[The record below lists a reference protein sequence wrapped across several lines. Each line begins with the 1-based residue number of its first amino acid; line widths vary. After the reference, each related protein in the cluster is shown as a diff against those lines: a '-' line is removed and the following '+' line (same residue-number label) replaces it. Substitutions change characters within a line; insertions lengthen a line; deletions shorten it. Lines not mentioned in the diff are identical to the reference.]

1 MKNSA
6 QKRILLAEDS
16 RSQAKIL
23 AETLEGDGYVVTL
36 AEDGLAGLYKLMET
50 KPQLVISD
58 VWMPRMNGY
67 EFCRTLKNDQD
78 LRNIPVILLTSMSDV
93 EDIVKGLEAGADYY
107 ITKPYDKNILL
118 AKVATI
124 LSGAVPAS
132 TGDARMPVEIKTN
145 GKAHSVLLEPQKV
158 VNFLLSTYENLLSQN
173 RDLTQTKIELKKLN
187 DHLEERVREKTGH
200 LEKEIAERK
209 KIQDALTESERRYR
223 GIFENAVEGIF
234 QSTPEGRFVN
244 MNPAYVRMLGYKSL
258 QEMLEGIDDISTQ
271 YYVDPGDRDHF
282 MEVLELQGIIREFE
296 ARVYKKDGSIIWTSV
311 NASAVKDRKG
321 DILYYEG
328 IVEDITESKKT
339 EDALKKSFEHL
350 RKTLD
355 GTVKALATTIEM
367 RDPYTAGHQ
376 RRVAQLACAI
386 TKEMGFPEDALEGMQ
401 VMGFL
406 HDIGKIVVPAEIL
419 SKPGALNDLEFNMIK
434 AHAQVGYNILK
445 GIEFPWPV
453 NDVVLQH
460 HERLNGS
467 GYPQGLMKENIIIEA
482 RVLAVADVVESMASH
497 RPYRPALGIDKALEE
512 IAQKRG
518 ILYDEDVVDA
528 CVKLFAERSFK
539 LE

>member
-6 QKRILLAEDS
+6 EKRILLAEDS

-23 AETLEGDGYVVTL
+23 AETLERNGYVVTL
-36 AEDGLAGLYKLMET
+36 AEDGLTGLYKLMES

-67 EFCRTLKNDQD
+67 EFCRTLKNDHD

-118 AKVATI
+118 AKVAMI
-124 LSGAVPAS
+124 LSGAVPKS
-132 TGDARMPVEIKTN
+132 TGDAKMPVEIKTN
-145 GKAHSVLLEPQKV
+145 GKAHSVFLEPQKV
-158 VNFLLSTYENLLSQN
+158 VNFLLSTYENLLFQN

-187 DHLEERVREKTGH
+187 DHLEERVREKTGY

-244 MNPAYVRMLGYKSL
+244 MNPAYVRMLGYESL

-271 YYVDPGDRDHF
+271 YYVEPGDRDHF
-282 MEVLELQGIIREFE
+282 MKALELQGVIREFE

-311 NASAVKDRKG
+311 NASAVKDGKG
-321 DILYYEG
+321 NILYYEG

-386 TKEMGFPEDALEGMQ
+386 TKEMGFPEDVLEGMQ

-467 GYPQGLMKENIIIEA
+467 GYPQGLTKENIIIEA

-512 IAQKRG
+512 IVQKKG
-518 ILYDEDVVDA
+518 VLYDEDVVDA
-528 CVKLFAERSFK
+528 CVRLFTGRGFK